1 MSPDAQR
8 TGRRPGNPDTR
19 GAIVQAARELFAERG
34 YERTTIRAVAAAASV
49 DPALVHHYFGTKAA
63 LFAEIG
69 EPPFDPREVLSGLAA
84 APEQAGYELAR
95 RLLETFER
103 HPEGRA
109 AMQGVI
115 RAAASRVDAAAA
127 LRAMFTSTIHAQL
140 REVVRD
146 DTAELRASLIATQ
159 VGGLFLGRYVM
170 GFPAL
175 AETPPEVL
183 ARAIAPV
190 IQHYL
195 TGDIAGS
202 TASV

>member
-34 YERTTIRAVAAAASV
+34 YERTTIRAVAAAAGV

-69 EPPFDPREVLSGLAA
+69 QPPFDPREVLGGLAG
-84 APEQAGYELAR
+84 ESERSGYELAR
-95 RLLETFER
+95 RVLETFER
-103 HPEGRA
+103 HPDGRA
-109 AMQGVI
+109 ALQGII
-115 RAAASRVDAAAA
+115 RAAASQPEAAAA
-127 LRAMFTSTIHAQL
+127 LRTMFTATVHAQL
-140 REVVRD
+140 RELVMD

-159 VGGLFLGRYVM
+159 VGGLFLGRYVV
-170 GFPAL
+170 GFPGL
-175 AETPPEVL
+175 AEAPVEDL

-195 TGDIAGS
+195 TGDIAGPP
-202 TASV
+202 ASV